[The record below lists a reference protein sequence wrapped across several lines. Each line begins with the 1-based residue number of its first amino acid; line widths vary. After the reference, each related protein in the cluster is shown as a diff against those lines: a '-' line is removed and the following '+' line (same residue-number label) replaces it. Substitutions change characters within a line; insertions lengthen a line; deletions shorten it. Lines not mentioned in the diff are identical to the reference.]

1 MNFLLDTCVISELTK
16 TQQNKNVIDWVSSC
30 AEDSLFL
37 SSLTIGEIQKS
48 ISKLPVS
55 QKKSTLQ
62 NWLDKK
68 LFVRF
73 DRRILSIDSMVAQ
86 KWGEILSTSENNGYR
101 LPAID
106 TLIAATAIV
115 NNLTL
120 VTRNTRDMVHSGV
133 SLYNPWEG

>member
-30 AEDSLFL
+30 TEDSLFL
-37 SSLTIGEIQKS
+37 SSLTIGEIQEG
-48 ISKLPVS
+48 ISRLPVS

-86 KWGEILSTSENNGYR
+86 KFGEILSTSEKNGYR

-106 TLIAATAIV
+106 SLIAATAIV

-120 VTRNTRDMVHSGV
+120 VTRNTRNMVHSGV
-133 SLYNPWEG
+133 SLYNPWE